1 MMDPFV
7 ETEAVII
14 ELLLVVSLVAIAIRS
29 LRIPY
34 TVALVIVGLIITS
47 QQSLGV
53 DLTSNLILALFVPP
67 LIFDASFH
75 LQFRQLREYLV
86 PILILAIPGVLLTTI
101 IIGVVVAS
109 GVMIPLPIALVFG
122 AMMAATDPVAVIALF
137 KTLGVPKPLE
147 VLVKGE
153 SILNNGTA
161 IVVFNLMMAIAAAT
175 IPGLSGQA
183 EGESLGI
190 VRGLLDF
197 ARVGLGGAGIG
208 LALGWLV
215 ARFISGVDDHLIVT
229 TLTTVLAFGS
239 FLIAEHMEVS
249 GILAVFGAGLMC
261 GNIGPKAMSPT
272 TRIVLSNFW
281 DYLTFLANSLVFLL
295 IGLDIDIPDL
305 IEHTDAIG
313 IAIGAAL
320 ISRVITVYGLVWGM
334 NQFRS
339 KIPLSYQ
346 HVMAWGG
353 LRGAVGLALAL
364 SLDSSFPHAELLRE
378 MAFGIVLF
386 TLLVQATTM
395 NPLLRWLGLAR
406 RADEV
411 KLEHQRR
418 QGRLMAAR
426 AARDHLYHL
435 HDEGLISGATWEYLS
450 PRLDS
455 QIQHS
460 IAAQQALLYKQ
471 PALLL
476 EEREDAWR
484 EGLRAQRAM
493 LSKMLTE
500 GLLTEEVYAELVTE
514 VDAVLDQHNKD
525 GQGQGKFPQ
534 NAQTLTGYP
543 ENGQTLAGYPKNRQT
558 QNIPIP
564 DVQNPTRNKP
574 PKQ

>member
-1 MMDPFV
+1 MDSFV
-7 ETEAVII
+7 ATETVII
-14 ELLLVVSLVAIAIRS
+14 ELLLVVSLVAVAIRS

-34 TVALVIVGLIITS
+34 TVALVIVGLLITS
-47 QQSLGV
+47 QQSIGL
-53 DLTSNLILALFVPP
+53 DLTSDLILALFVPP

-75 LQFRQLREYLV
+75 LQFRQLREHLV
-86 PILILAIPGVLLTTI
+86 PILVLAIPGVLLTTI
-101 IIGVVVAS
+101 VIGVIVAY
-109 GVMIPLPIALVFG
+109 GVTIPLPIALVFG

-137 KTLGVPKPLE
+137 KSLGAPKPLE
-147 VLVKGE
+147 VLVEGE
-153 SILNNGTA
+153 SILNDGTA
-161 IVVFNLMMAIAAAT
+161 VVVFNLMMAIAAIT
-175 IPGLSGQA
+175 IPGLVVHA

-190 VRGLLDF
+190 VSGLLDF

-208 LALGWLV
+208 MGLGWLV
-215 ARFISGVDDHLIVT
+215 SRFINGVDDHLIVT

-261 GNIGPKAMSPT
+261 GNTGPKAMSPT
-272 TRIVLSNFW
+272 TRIVLYNFW

-305 IEHTDAIG
+305 IEHMDAIG
-313 IAIGAAL
+313 VAIGAAL
-320 ISRVITVYGLVWGM
+320 ISRVITVYGLVGLM
-334 NQFRS
+334 NRFRP
-339 KIPLSYQ
+339 KISMAYQ

-364 SLDSSFPHAELLRE
+364 SLDASFPHAELLRE

-386 TLLVQATTM
+386 TLIVQATTM
-395 NPLLRWLGLAR
+395 NPLLRLLGLAQ

-426 AARDHLYHL
+426 AAREHLYHL

-493 LSKMLTE
+493 LSTMLNE
-500 GLLTEEVYAELVTE
+500 GLLAEEIYAELVSE
-514 VDAVLDQHNKD
+514 VDAALDQNKQD
-525 GQGQGKFPQ
+525 APGQSDYPQ
-534 NAQTLTGYP
+534 NGPTLTGYP
-543 ENGQTLAGYPKNRQT
+543 PNGPTIAGYPKNRQT
-558 QNIPIP
+558 RVIPTA
-564 DVQNPTRNKP
+564 DGQGPTQTKP
-574 PKQ
+574 PK